1 MSKDFTGIIIEE
13 SLENPEVLKKVKIIK
28 TRIEKV
34 TEKHQTSWIK
44 QWTMHTVDI
53 PENQADDIAKELSET
68 LDSKHSWYADFK
80 NDKFHYVIFRNR
92 IFKINKSKKEQYDE
106 AVRYGISLK
115 IPEYELDFSPYI
127 KEWKR

>member
-28 TRIEKV
+28 TRVEKV
-34 TEKHQTSWIK
+34 TEKHKTPWVK
-44 QWTMHTVDI
+44 QWTMYTVKI
-53 PENQADDIAKELSET
+53 PEEKADSIAEELGKS

-80 NDKFHYVIFRNR
+80 NDKFHYVIFCNR
-92 IFKINKSKKEQYDE
+92 IFRIDKSKKEQYDE

-115 IPEYELDFSPYI
+115 IPEYELDFSPHI